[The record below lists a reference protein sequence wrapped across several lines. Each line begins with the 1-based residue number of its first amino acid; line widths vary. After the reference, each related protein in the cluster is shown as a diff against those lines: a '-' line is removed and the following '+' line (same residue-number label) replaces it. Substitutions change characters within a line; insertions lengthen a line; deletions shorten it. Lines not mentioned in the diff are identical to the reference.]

1 SGSSGMTMCWRSQQL
16 NVKGGPA
23 TRPFRQKMIFTEA
36 DGRREE
42 QTRRPVRNAAVSCV
56 TDCLA
61 SAPSLDLLR
70 LHGHGR
76 AH

>member
-1 SGSSGMTMCWRSQQL
+1 MMMCWRSQRL
-16 NVKGGPA
+16 KVKGRPA
-23 TRPFRQKMIFTEA
+23 TEPFRQKVIFSEA
-36 DGRREE
+36 NGRREE
-42 QTRRPVRNAAVSCV
+42 QTRRPVRNAAVSGV